1 MLCISQDRE
10 RKRQKLADEAADAY
24 IGAGD
29 LTNGGGGASVVSP
42 ADEEPVKP
50 QVCSLAPQ
58 SQLCQCF
65 TAATA
70 CGLGLGALLQSA
82 SLRPRCMLATTICIE
97 IILPCRPAPPR
108 YLECMCKRDVKGAS
122 G

>member
-29 LTNGGGGASVVSP
+29 LINGGGGASVVSP
-42 ADEEPVKP
+42 AGRGACQAAGV
-50 QVCSLAPQ
+50 LARPQ

-70 CGLGLGALLQSA
+70 CGL
-82 SLRPRCMLATTICIE
+82 
-97 IILPCRPAPPR
+97 
-108 YLECMCKRDVKGAS
+108 V
-122 G
+122 